1 MTLPGSRGFLLKKS
15 FTMPKVIPTMH
26 NVDLSDETLFKTCI
40 VIIPF
45 AICVNYALVL
55 STDPRIFTVLKSHFN
70 PHVAGTSP
78 MP

>member
-1 MTLPGSRGFLLKKS
+1 
-15 FTMPKVIPTMH
+15 MH

-45 AICVNYALVL
+45 AICVHYALVL

-70 PHVAGTSP
+70 PRIAGTSP